1 MIIIGVTGNTGAG
14 KSTVSTIIKNN
25 TGALVIDA
33 DHLVK
38 DMMVPGEDYFNGV
51 VSLFGEEI
59 LMTKPA
65 KHKGK
70 IDTKKLSN
78 EIFNNDEKRE
88 KLNKLTFKFVGQK
101 TKELILNNKDKEF
114 IVLDFPLL
122 YEGGF
127 DKICNCVIGVVADN
141 ETKISRIKERDRVA
155 KEDVLARLNVQ
166 QTDEKLRET
175 VDYVVNNAN
184 GVRYFSLV
192 KDVVKLMHKIKKD
205 EEEKKNS

>member
-33 DHLVK
+33 DQIVK
-38 DMMVPGEDYFNGV
+38 ELMVPGEEYFNSV

-59 LMTKPA
+59 LKTKPA

-70 IDTKKLSN
+70 IDTGKLAV
-78 EIFNNDEKRE
+78 EMFNNDEKRE
-88 KLNKLTFKFVGQK
+88 KLNKLTFKYVGKK
-101 TKELILNNKDKEF
+101 TKELILENKDKEV

-127 DKICNCVIGVVADN
+127 EKICNCVIGVVADE
-141 ETKISRIKERDRVA
+141 ETKIKRIKERDKINR
-155 KEDVLARLNVQ
+155 DQILARLNVQ
-166 QTDEKLRET
+166 INEEKLKESVT
-175 VDYVVNNAN
+175 YVVKNS
-184 GVRYFSLV
+184 GETRYINLV
-192 KDVVKLMHKIKKD
+192 KDVVKLVHKIKKD